1 MLRFVEEILLLLLRD
16 DDGKFINVPQ
26 SSMDRA
32 IAGAVLMEL
41 AMENRIDTDLENLIL
56 VDATPVGDDLLD
68 STLAMIAEGSEDQ
81 KDARHWVEQT
91 ARQAPAIREATL
103 DRLVERGILERED
116 DRFLWVFRSRRY
128 PMVDGQAEREVKLR
142 IMGVL
147 FSNEIPSPRD
157 VVVIC
162 LAHACGIFGELLS
175 KREQEQAAERIEQ
188 VRKLDLIGQAMTQ
201 SIQDFEMWLANAAVQ
216 GRGFF

>member
-16 DDGKFINVPQ
+16 DDGKFVNVPQ

-32 IAGAVLMEL
+32 VAGAVLMEL
-41 AMENRIDTDLENLIL
+41 AMENRIDTDLESLIL
-56 VDATPVGDDLLD
+56 VDATPLGDSLLD
-68 STLAMIAEGSEDQ
+68 PTLAMIAEGQE

-91 ARQAPAIREATL
+91 AQKAPEIREATL
-103 DRLVERGILERED
+103 ARLVERGVLEQED

-128 PMVDGQAEREVKLR
+128 PMVDGEAEREVKLR

-147 FSNEIPSPRD
+147 FSDEIPSPRD
-157 VVVIC
+157 VVIIC
-162 LAHACGIFGELLS
+162 LAHACGIFSELLS
-175 KREQEQAAERIEQ
+175 KRELEQASARIEQ
-188 VRKLDLIGQAMTQ
+188 VRKLDLIGQAMSQ
-201 SIQDFEMWLANAAVQ
+201 SIQDFEIWLANAAVQ